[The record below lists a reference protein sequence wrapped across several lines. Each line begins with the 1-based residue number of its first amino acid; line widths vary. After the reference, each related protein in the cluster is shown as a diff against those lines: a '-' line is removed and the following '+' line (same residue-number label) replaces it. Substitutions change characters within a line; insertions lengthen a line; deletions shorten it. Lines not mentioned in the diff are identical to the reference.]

1 MLQHEQG
8 RERERILLS
17 AFCSEPRVAAQT
29 DSASC
34 THLADRSHTSTVNP
48 QIHVHKV
55 GVSK

>member
-1 MLQHEQG
+1 MLQHEQE
-8 RERERILLS
+8 RARERILLS
-17 AFCSEPRVAAQT
+17 AFCSEPRVSAQT

-34 THLADRSHTSTVNP
+34 THLADQSQPSTVNP